1 MINKTIA
8 SCRLDIQRLYVK
20 AIKLGI
26 TKNNHK
32 MNYPDCIHNLWD
44 KMLTHPEFKA
54 KATEIN
60 ESLYEG
66 DAIEL
71 LSEAVLIYRTLN

>member
-1 MINKTIA
+1 
-8 SCRLDIQRLYVK
+8 
-20 AIKLGI
+20 
-26 TKNNHK
+26 
-32 MNYPDCIHNLWD
+32 MNYPDCIHNLWG

>member
-1 MINKTIA
+1 MSTKTIT
-8 SCRLDIQRLYVK
+8 SCRLDIQRLYFK
-20 AIKLGI
+20 AIRLGI
-26 TKNNHK
+26 TKNNDN
-32 MNYPDCIHNLWD
+32 MNYPDCIHNLWG

>member
-8 SCRLDIQRLYVK
+8 SCRLDIQRLYFK
-20 AIKLGI
+20 AIRLGI
-26 TKNNHK
+26 TKNNDN